1 MSGFGTKGSVPA
13 KRLITKDMEAAVSG
27 SETCSKTRVI
37 GQKVLIKTAVIIE
50 KSMVVAVLSCSK
62 QLTGWTESVDKTT

>member
-1 MSGFGTKGSVPA
+1 MSGPKGA
-13 KRLITKDMEAAVSG
+13 EASRG
-27 SETCSKTRVI
+27 KRVI

>member
-1 MSGFGTKGSVPA
+1 MRSAFQTA
-13 KRLITKDMEAAVSG
+13 EKRTGNDDSARLYLKFAASLYFI
-27 SETCSKTRVI
+27 RVI
-37 GQKVLIKTAVIIE
+37 GQKVLIKTAAIIE